1 MQLSVMGLARF
12 RATQDTNE
20 IFEFANDAIAKL
32 DQQFHFPLI
41 FITLTNEGTSNKVFG
56 ELRA

>member
-1 MQLSVMGLARF
+1 MHLSVVGLARF

-20 IFEFANDAIAKL
+20 IF

-41 FITLTNEGTSNKVFG
+41 FITLTNEGTSNRVFG

>member
-1 MQLSVMGLARF
+1 MGLARF

-32 DQQFHFPLI
+32 DQQFHFLLI
-41 FITLTNEGTSNKVFG
+41 FISFTNEGTSNRVCPTM
-56 ELRA
+56 LSPY